1 MNHLRYATI
10 AAAIV
15 CVSGL
20 MHAQEKKL
28 GRAQLPPAVQKAV
41 DQQSAGATVKGF
53 STEVENGKRLYEAE
67 MMVNGHSR
75 DIEMDASG
83 NVTEVEEEVSISA
96 LPAAVKD
103 GIAKKAG
110 AGQVTKVESL
120 TKHGKLVAYEASI
133 ATGGRHSEVQVGP
146 SGGTLPHEE

>member
-1 MNHLRYATI
+1 MKHFRFAI
-10 AAAIV
+10 VAGIV

-28 GRAQLPPAVQKAV
+28 ERAQLPPAVQKTV
-41 DQQSAGATVKGF
+41 DAQSAGATVKGF

-67 MMVNGHSR
+67 MMVKGHSR

-83 NVTEVEEEVSISA
+83 NLTEVEEEVSASA
-96 LPAAVKD
+96 LPTDVKSA
-103 GIAKKAG
+103 IAKKAG

-120 TKHGKLVAYEASI
+120 TKHGKLVAYEAAI
-133 ATGGRHSEVQVGP
+133 NTGGRHSEVQVGP
-146 SGGTLPHEE
+146 DGGTLAHEE